1 MVKNKNKN
9 NKTIKKIDNIIKYL
23 NFMNKPHIKVLNL
36 IYYFILAIIFVSL
49 LLQGYN
55 YSVLNVEFIRD
66 FKNNNSYL
74 ANFLLFIIA
83 YLLIKIIVDPIHD
96 IGKVFMYKLPK
107 ITFIVYSLFVLY
119 ILYNTYNIQKM
130 FVNI

>member
-1 MVKNKNKN
+1 MVKTKN
-9 NKTIKKIDNIIKYL
+9 NKTIKKIDKIINFL
-23 NFMNKPHIKVLNL
+23 NYMDKPHIKILNL
-36 IYYFILAIIFVSL
+36 VYYFILLIIFLTL

-66 FKNNNSYL
+66 FKNNNAYL
-74 ANFLLFIIA
+74 TSFLLFIVA

-107 ITFIVYSLFVLY
+107 ITFTVYSLLLLY
-119 ILYNTYNIQKM
+119 IIYNTYNIQNI
-130 FVNI
+130 FVNM